1 MERFT
6 ARPGISVAAEYGPDR
21 SACEILIEPPQS
33 LIHQEEKARLMPSD
47 GVSEVLGE
55 IAPVASRGK
64 EISSM
69 IDFTGCIAVRM
80 TDYENVFIMRTMHT
94 CDPSSPDQDV
104 RTAITFKRD
113 ICPKHTR

>member
-1 MERFT
+1 LVR
-6 ARPGISVAAEYGPDR
+6 VAAEYGPDR

-47 GVSEVLGE
+47 GVSGVLGE